1 MLPIQDGEMFA
12 SIVPHF
18 DALTDPRRDN
28 ANKLHR
34 LGDIVF
40 LVFCAI
46 LSGVNDWVGMA
57 LWGEIHLDWLRKY
70 VRLANG
76 APSHDTLMD
85 VFGRIN
91 SKQFNALFMQWVQT
105 ELPSL
110 AGLHIAVDG
119 KTIRGSRDTDD
130 SAVHLVTAF
139 ACEARIV
146 LTQQACAEK
155 SNEITAIPEILRMLE
170 LRGATISVDA
180 MGCQK
185 DIVKQIVDAKADYVV
200 AVKDNQPTLHEQ
212 IRASL
217 DKAEQAGLLDFHEKE
232 EKGHG
237 RVEIRNVALST
248 NLDDIS
254 AKSAWPGLK
263 AIGVVESLRA
273 VGDKVSLEK
282 RHFITSIT
290 DPKRFAEVVRGHWSI
305 ENSQHHVLDVQFCED
320 AHRSRDKNTVKNL
333 ALIRRIALNLFRVNA
348 VDGKSIRERKLRA
361 AGDNDY
367 RARIIFGGAP
377 A

>member
-1 MLPIQDGEMFA
+1 MFA

-18 DALTDPRRDN
+18 DSLTDPRRDN

-46 LSGVNDWVGMA
+46 LSGVTDWVGME

-76 APSHDTLMD
+76 IPAHDTLMD

-91 SKQFNALFMQWVQT
+91 CEQFNALFIRWVQT

-110 AGLHIAVDG
+110 ADIHIAVDG
-119 KTIRGSRDTDD
+119 KTIRGSRDYDG

-139 ACEARIV
+139 ACQARVV

-155 SNEITAIPEILRMLE
+155 SNEITAIPEILSMLE
-170 LRGATISVDA
+170 LRGATVSMDA

-185 DIVKQIVDAKADYVV
+185 NIVKQITDAKADFVI
-200 AVKDNQPTLHEQ
+200 AVKDNQPKLHEQ
-212 IRASL
+212 ICASL
-217 DKAEQAGLLDFHEKE
+217 DKAEQCGRLDFHETE
-232 EKGHG
+232 DKGHG
-237 RVEIRNVALST
+237 RVEIRSVALST
-248 NLDDIS
+248 NLDDIFVKRDWS
-254 AKSAWPGLK
+254 GLK
-263 AIGVVESLRA
+263 AIGVVESIRA
-273 VGDKVSLEK
+273 VGDKVSTEK

-290 DPKRFAEVVRGHWSI
+290 DPKRFAETVRAHWSI
-305 ENSQHHVLDVQFCED
+305 ENSQHHVLDVQFSED
-320 AHRSRDKNTVKNL
+320 AHRSREKNTVKNL
-333 ALIRRIALNLFRVNA
+333 ALIRRIVLNLLRVNA
-348 VDGKSIRERKLRA
+348 TGKSLRERKLRA
-361 AGDNDY
+361 AADDAY
-367 RARIIFGGAP
+367 RARVIFGGSVA
-377 A
+377 

>member
-1 MLPIQDGEMFA
+1 MFA

-18 DALTDPRRDN
+18 DSLTDPRRDN

-34 LGDIVF
+34 LADIVF

-46 LSGVNDWVGMA
+46 LSGVTDWVGMA

-76 APSHDTLMD
+76 VPAHDTLMD

-91 SKQFNALFMQWVQT
+91 CEQFNAFFIQWVQK

-110 AGLHIAVDG
+110 ADIHIAIDG
-119 KTIRGSRDTDD
+119 KTIRGSRDNDG
-130 SAVHLVTAF
+130 SAVHMVTAF
-139 ACEARIV
+139 ACQARVV

-155 SNEITAIPEILRMLE
+155 SNEITAIPEILSMLE
-170 LRGATISVDA
+170 LRGAIVSMDA

-185 DIVKQIVDAKADYVV
+185 NIVKQIVDAKADFVI

-212 IRASL
+212 IRTSL
-217 DKAEQAGLLDFHEKE
+217 DKAEQSGLLDFHETA

-237 RVEIRNVALST
+237 RVDIRSAALST
-248 NLDDIS
+248 NLDDIFV
-254 AKSAWPGLK
+254 KSNWPGLK
-263 AIGVVESLRA
+263 AIGVVESIRA
-273 VGDKVSLEK
+273 VGEKVSTEN
-282 RHFITSIT
+282 RYFITSIT
-290 DPKRFAEVVRGHWSI
+290 DPKRFGEIVRDHWSI
-305 ENSQHHVLDVQFCED
+305 ENSQHHVLDVQFSED
-320 AHRSRDKNTVKNL
+320 AHRSREKNTVKNL
-333 ALIRRIALNLFRVNA
+333 ALIRRISLNLLRVNA
-348 VDGKSIRERKLRA
+348 SGKSIRERKLRA
-361 AGDNDY
+361 AGDDEY
-367 RARIIFGGAP
+367 RARVIFGGTA